1 MFDFQVFQLTL
12 EKVSVMLLIMGVGY
26 FFRARG
32 IVGKEASKLLA
43 LLITYLFNPA
53 YTFNSLST
61 HFTREKLGENL
72 VIVGVATGLLF
83 AVIFVSRLLAKFLG
97 RDDFER
103 RSLTYLFAFPNNS
116 FFGYP
121 VIQSVFGEEMLAKFI
136 VFCLPFSLALFSYG
150 YALFAGAGGAK
161 GENNWKKTFLSP
173 VFLSCVF
180 GCVFGLLSC
189 PLPRVVLQTIETTGN
204 CISVVSMLTA
214 GVVLGAFPI
223 RTLLTRIRPYCY
235 SMIRLV
241 GLTLLFG
248 IPMYFL
254 GIRGTYLF
262 LSLLF
267 LSLPV
272 ALNTVVYPESFGIDA
287 PENARTCFVSL
298 LLSIVTLPV
307 VFALLEQICGMNT

>member
-1 MFDFQVFQLTL
+1 M
-12 EKVSVMLLIMGVGY
+12 
-26 FFRARG
+26 
-32 IVGKEASKLLA
+32 
-43 LLITYLFNPA
+43 
-53 YTFNSLST
+53 
-61 HFTREKLGENL
+61 
-72 VIVGVATGLLF
+72 
-83 AVIFVSRLLAKFLG
+83 
-97 RDDFER
+97 
-103 RSLTYLFAFPNNS
+103 
-116 FFGYP
+116 
-121 VIQSVFGEEMLAKFI
+121 
-136 VFCLPFSLALFSYG
+136 
-150 YALFAGAGGAK
+150 
-161 GENNWKKTFLSP
+161 
-173 VFLSCVF
+173 FLSCVL

-189 PLPRVVLQTIETTGN
+189 PLPRVVLQTIETTGK

-307 VFALLEQICGMNT
+307 VFARLEQICGMNT

>member
-12 EKVSVMLLIMGVGY
+12 EKVGVMLLMMGIGY
-26 FFRARG
+26 FFRARK
-32 IVGKEASKLLA
+32 IVGKDASKLLA
-43 LLITYLFNPA
+43 LLITNLFNPA

-61 HFTREKLGENL
+61 HFTRDKLGENL
-72 VIVGVATGLLF
+72 VIVAVATGLLF
-83 AVIFVSRLLAKFLG
+83 AVSLISRLLGKILG

-121 VIQSVFGEEMLAKFI
+121 VIQGVFGDEMLAKFI
-136 VFCLPFSLALFSYG
+136 VFCLPVSLALFSYG
-150 YALFAGAGGAK
+150 YALFAGAS
-161 GENNWKKTFLSP
+161 GEKAGWKKTLLSP
-173 VFLSCVF
+173 VFLSCVL

-189 PLPRVVLQTIETTGN
+189 PLPDVVLQVIETTGN
-204 CISVVSMLTA
+204 CISTVSMLTA
-214 GVVLGAFPI
+214 GVVLGAFPLKS
-223 RTLLTRIRPYCY
+223 LLTRPRPYLY
-235 SMIRLV
+235 SALRLV
-241 GLTLLFG
+241 GLTVLFG
-248 IPMYFL
+248 VPMYFL

-298 LLSIVTLPV
+298 LLSIVTLPA
-307 VFALLEQICGMNT
+307 VFAILAQVCGMNT